1 MKRVVGGL
9 VILAAAML
17 AAAQAAVPGTPDGRA
32 ERGRYLVE
40 RVAQCP
46 ECHTPRDGSGNL
58 IRTQFLQGA
67 PVPVK
72 APPYP
77 NMRWAFQAP
86 AIAGLA
92 GFTDPDVTRLLT
104 EGIVVRTGQP
114 PTPPMPRFRFSREDA
129 EAVIAFLRSLR

>member
-1 MKRVVGGL
+1 MKRVMGGL
-9 VILAAAML
+9 LILAAVLL
-17 AAAQAAVPGTPDGRA
+17 AAAQTSAPAGQDGRID
-32 ERGRYLVE
+32 RGRYLVE

-46 ECHTPRDGSGNL
+46 ECHTPRDVGGNL

-92 GFTDPDVTRLLT
+92 GFTDQDVMRLFT

-129 EAVIAFLRSLR
+129 EAVIAYLRSLR